1 MTQRDQKKLLDAGY
15 TLIRRNYTK
24 MAITQKTTHR
34 WDWHVRESHF
44 TTKKDLNERADILL
58 MNTKF
63 IEDGHQA

>member
-1 MTQRDQKKLLDAGY
+1 
-15 TLIRRNYTK
+15 